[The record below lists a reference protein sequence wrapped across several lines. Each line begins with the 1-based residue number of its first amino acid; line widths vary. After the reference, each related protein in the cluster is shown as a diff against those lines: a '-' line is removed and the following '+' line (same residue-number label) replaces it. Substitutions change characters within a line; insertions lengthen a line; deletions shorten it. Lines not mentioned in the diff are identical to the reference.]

1 MRPTNAMILFLR
13 ISCLSL
19 LAGVGFLGCEKAETI
34 EVRTI
39 PAEPS
44 PPESWGLDSP
54 VGPEKARFSI
64 NAKGGTGMAKV
75 SLTVLQGDGGG
86 LLGNVNRWL
95 GQLGLEPLD
104 ELSLGSGVQAMDAL
118 GTEARLVDLNGTSNR
133 TQWDTRLVGVIVSRN
148 ELTWFYKLM
157 GTPAVVVAEKDG
169 FLKYLPDWR

>member
-1 MRPTNAMILFLR
+1 MTPFHRILCFG
-13 ISCLSL
+13 L
-19 LAGVGFLGCEKAETI
+19 LTGVGFLGCEKAETI

-44 PPESWGLDSP
+44 PPQSWGLDSP
-54 VGPEKARFSI
+54 IGPEKARFSI
-64 NAKGGTGMAKV
+64 RGNNGTATV

-86 LLGNVNRWL
+86 LLGNVNRWR

-104 ELSLGSGVQAMDAL
+104 ESSLGSAVQSVDSL

-133 TQWDTRLVGVIVSRN
+133 TQLDTRLVGVIVYRN

-157 GTPAVVVAEKDG
+157 GTPAVVAAEKDE
-169 FLKYLPDWR
+169 FLKYLPEWR

>member
-1 MRPTNAMILFLR
+1 MRPTNAMINLPR
-13 ISCLSL
+13 IFWLGL
-19 LAGVGFLGCEKAETI
+19 LVGLVFLGCDKPEKI
-34 EVRTI
+34 EVHTI

-54 VGPEKARFSI
+54 FGPEKARFSI
-64 NAKGGTGMAKV
+64 SATNGMATV

-86 LLGNVNRWL
+86 LLGNVNRWR

-104 ELSLGSGVQAMDAL
+104 EASLGSGVQSVNSL
-118 GTEARLVDLNGTSNR
+118 GSEARLIDINGTSNR
-133 TQWDTRLVGVIVSRN
+133 TQLDTRLVGVIVSRN

-157 GTPAVVVAEKDG
+157 GTPELVEAEKDG

>member
-1 MRPTNAMILFLR
+1 MRPTNAMTNLPR
-13 ISCLSL
+13 IFWLGL
-19 LAGVGFLGCEKAETI
+19 LVGLVFLGCDKPEKI
-34 EVRTI
+34 EVHTI

-54 VGPEKARFSI
+54 FGPEKARFSI
-64 NAKGGTGMAKV
+64 SVTNGMATV

-86 LLGNVNRWL
+86 LLGNVNRWR

-104 ELSLGSGVQAMDAL
+104 EASLGSGVQSVNSL
-118 GTEARLVDLNGTSNR
+118 GSEARLIDINGTSNR
-133 TQWDTRLVGVIVSRN
+133 TQLDTRLVGVIVSRN

-157 GTPAVVVAEKDG
+157 GTPELVEAEKAG

>member
-1 MRPTNAMILFLR
+1 MRPTNTMITLLR
-13 ISCLSL
+13 IFCLGL
-19 LAGVGFLGCEKAETI
+19 LVGLGFLGCEKAETI

-44 PPESWGLDSP
+44 PPQSWGLDSP

-64 NAKGGTGMAKV
+64 RGNNGTATV

-86 LLGNVNRWL
+86 LLGNVNRWR

-104 ELSLGSGVQAMDAL
+104 ESSLGSAVQSVDSL

-133 TQWDTRLVGVIVSRN
+133 TQLDTRLVGVIVYRN

-157 GTPAVVVAEKDG
+157 GTPAVVMAEKDE

>member
-1 MRPTNAMILFLR
+1 MRPTNAMTPLHRIVCLGLF
-13 ISCLSL
+13 
-19 LAGVGFLGCEKAETI
+19 AGVGFLGCEKPKII

-54 VGPEKARFSI
+54 FGPEKARFSI
-64 NAKGGTGMAKV
+64 SATNGMATV

-86 LLGNVNRWL
+86 LLGNVNRWR

-104 ELSLGSGVQAMDAL
+104 ETNLANGVQPVDSL

-133 TQWDTRLVGVIVSRN
+133 TQLYTRLVGVIVSRN

-157 GTPAVVVAEKDG
+157 GTPAVVAAEKDE
-169 FLKYLPDWR
+169 FLKYLSEWR